1 MVQRVNSDNITIVM
15 VRPRFPENIGSAARA
30 MLNMGIKNLVVI
42 SPENY
47 DLEKIRKLATHFA
60 SDVID
65 GIIIFE
71 NVKEALASYN
81 YVVGTTARLG
91 GERALVSSPSDMA
104 KRLAE
109 LSQNNKIAIL
119 FGSEDKGLL
128 NEDIRLCHELINIP
142 SSDFSSF
149 NVSQAVLLVCYELFL
164 AGLEDKTKF
173 SPRLASRHELDGMY
187 EQVKD
192 ILVRIDYIN
201 NENPDY
207 WMNKLRHYFTRLKL
221 KAGEVSIIRGICR
234 QIDWYGKSS
243 YKKGA
248 EEKIN
253 QRDIL

>member
-1 MVQRVNSDNITIVM
+1 
-15 VRPRFPENIGSAARA
+15 
-30 MLNMGIKNLVVI
+30 
-42 SPENY
+42 Y

-65 GIIIFE
+65 GIAIFE

-192 ILVRIDYIN
+192 ILIRIDYIN

-248 EEKIN
+248 EDKIN

>member
-1 MVQRVNSDNITIVM
+1 MQRVNSDNITIVM
-15 VRPRFPENIGSAARA
+15 VRPRFPENIGSSARA
-30 MLNMGIKNLVVI
+30 MLNMGIRNLVVV

-47 DLEKIRKLATHFA
+47 DLEKIRKLGTHFS

-65 GIIIFE
+65 GIQLFE
-71 NVKEALASYN
+71 NLKEALASYN

-91 GERALVSSPSDMA
+91 GERAILSTPSGMA
-104 KRLAE
+104 ERLAD

-119 FGSEDKGLL
+119 FGSEDRGLV

-142 SSDFSSF
+142 SSDFSSL

-164 AGLEDKTKF
+164 AGIEEKTKY

-221 KAGEVSIIRGICR
+221 RAGEVSIIRGICR
-234 QIDWYGKSS
+234 QI
-243 YKKGA
+243 
-248 EEKIN
+248 
-253 QRDIL
+253 

>member
-1 MVQRVNSDNITIVM
+1 MTLRVNSDNITIVM
-15 VRPRFPENIGSAARA
+15 ARPRFPENIGSAARA
-30 MLNMGIKNLVVI
+30 MLNMGIRNLVVV

-60 SDVID
+60 SDVVD
-65 GIIIFE
+65 GIVIFE
-71 NVKEALASYN
+71 SLKEALASYN

-91 GERALVSSPSDMA
+91 GERAIFSTPSVMA
-104 KRLAE
+104 KKLAD
-109 LSQNNKIAIL
+109 LSQNNRIALL
-119 FGSEDKGLL
+119 FGSEDRGLL
-128 NEDIRLCHELINIP
+128 NEDIRFCHELINIP

-164 AGLEDKTKF
+164 AGLEKKTKF

-187 EQVKD
+187 EQVKE

-207 WMNKLRHYFTRLKL
+207 WMNKLRHFFTRLEFR
-221 KAGEVSIIRGICR
+221 AGEVSIIRGICR

-243 YKKGA
+243 YKKGI
-248 EEKIN
+248 EEKRN
-253 QRDIL
+253 